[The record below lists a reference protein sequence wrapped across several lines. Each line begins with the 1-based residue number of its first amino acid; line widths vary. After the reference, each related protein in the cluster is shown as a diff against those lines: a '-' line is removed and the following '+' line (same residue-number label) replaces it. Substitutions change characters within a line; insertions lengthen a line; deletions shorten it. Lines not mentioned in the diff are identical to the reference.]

1 MIISSINFYVLEQ
14 FMNISRDGYL
24 TRYHNGMNKTFLIK
38 LGMEMVKWCEMQPFV
53 SQNVMQKSQTLN
65 FLHSLTVITRYHV
78 FPIMSFFFHAHN

>member
-1 MIISSINFYVLEQ
+1 MDRKTEYSNQ
-14 FMNISRDGYL
+14 RP
-24 TRYHNGMNKTFLIK
+24 NGINKTFLIK
-38 LGMEMVKWCEMQPFV
+38 LGMEMVKWCEMQTFL